1 MKSPASL
8 RKPVLATLVVAL
20 GAALLPAQ
28 AFAADEAQW
37 VPGRLLVQPR
47 AGLSEAE
54 FDKII
59 KKQGG
64 KQVGKIEGINVRVIQ
79 LPPQASEKAV
89 EALLK
94 NNKHLKFAERDM
106 LVKPSTTNDPYYANG
121 WHLPKIGT
129 PTAWQTS
136 SGRNVVIA
144 ILDSGVDPDHPDLVS
159 KLVPGWNTY
168 NNNADTADV
177 YGHGTKVAGA
187 AAAATNNSVGV
198 AAVAADALVMPMRV
212 TGADG
217 WASYSAIASAL
228 TWASDRGARVAN
240 VSFYAVESSSSARSA
255 AQYMKNKGGLVVTAA
270 GNYGVEETIAP
281 SDTMI
286 TVSATDS
293 NDNKASWSSYGSFV
307 DVAAPGTSIYST
319 VNGGGY
325 GSVSGT
331 SFSSPI
337 TAGVVAL
344 MMSAN
349 PALTPAD
356 LEKALYSS
364 AVDLGTAGFDKYFG
378 NGRVDAAAAVAATK
392 AVVKVD
398 STAPSTSITSP
409 SGGTNVQGLVAV
421 DVAATDD
428 AGVSRVDL
436 LVNGVKI
443 GSDTAAPYGFS
454 WDSAQTPDGEAS
466 ITAYAYDAAGNAASH
481 SVKVSVANT
490 VVEEPVVEEPVVS
503 EPVVEKV
510 ADVVA
515 PVAKIGSPADG
526 SVLSGNVAITGS
538 ATDDVGVTSLRL
550 LVDGGQVA
558 SVSGSSISYR
568 LNTKKLSAGSH
579 TITLKAYDAAGNVGS
594 HSIQV
599 TR

>member
-47 AGLSEAE
+47 AGLPEAE